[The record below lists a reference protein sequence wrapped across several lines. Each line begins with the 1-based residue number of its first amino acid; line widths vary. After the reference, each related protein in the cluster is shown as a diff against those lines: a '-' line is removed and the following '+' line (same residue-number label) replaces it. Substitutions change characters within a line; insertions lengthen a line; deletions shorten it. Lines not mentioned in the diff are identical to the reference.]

1 MICTKCGQQIDD
13 NATTCPHC
21 GASVAPAAA
30 PAAAP
35 AGFKTDSPNG
45 SGFILNVN
53 MGPKDLI
60 PPSGKNTVL
69 AAILSCCIPGLGQ
82 IYLGQLWKG
91 LAILILDWVLGA
103 ATFGILHIVLWVVA
117 LLDAFKIGKK
127 FEAGQSVAPWEFF

>member
-1 MICTKCGQQIDD
+1 MICKNCGQQIAD
-13 NATTCPHC
+13 NATKCDKC
-21 GASVAPAAA
+21 GADLAPAA

-53 MGPKDLI
+53 LGPKDLI
-60 PPSGKNTVL
+60 APSGKNTVL

-91 LAILILDWVLGA
+91 LAILILDWVLGGV
-103 ATFGILHIVLWVVA
+103 TFGILHIVL
-117 LLDAFKIGKK
+117 KY
-127 FEAGQSVAPWEFF
+127 